1 MNNGQYPLGLYL
13 ELLSDP
19 TRQLTI
25 VNSDQTSDITN
36 MAMVA
41 ANNPE
46 TDSSNNESSI
56 TTAVTTQADVSL
68 TMNARRAEARHHPSQ
83 PAPLKI

>member
-1 MNNGQYPLGLYL
+1 MNNGQYPLGLYLELL

-68 TMNARRAEARHHPSQ
+68 TMNARG
-83 PAPLKI
+83 